1 MPLPPPVDDD
11 IELNPPA
18 GSERASSSWQ
28 GSWAELW
35 QASEGQQ
42 APCHGTGQTS
52 LQAAPRHEDDRER
65 DSFEYCLDV
74 LYKWYIVRCVTAE
87 QMSSLIPAPLT
98 QVEAVLVPSPGA
110 FGALPIRL

>member
-18 GSERASSSWQ
+18 GSERDSSSWQ

-52 LQAAPRHEDDRER
+52 LQAARATRTTENETP
-65 DSFEYCLDV
+65 
-74 LYKWYIVRCVTAE
+74 
-87 QMSSLIPAPLT
+87 SST
-98 QVEAVLVPSPGA
+98 VSMFYTNGT
-110 FGALPIRL
+110 